1 MTERMEGFVIRCP
14 KHPNYTGLRKDRHKD
29 CPHCAVVRR
38 GRGATFRVGNIDGLQ
53 LIARWGAR

>member
-1 MTERMEGFVIRCP
+1 MEGFVIRCP
-14 KHPNYTGLRKDRHKD
+14 KHPTYSGLRKDRHKD